1 MVPVCLQGSC
11 QRLPKLGAMP
21 RQKTEIDL
29 KRDIGRGIAEARIRR
44 GLTQEDLAQRVGCSI
59 DAVANLERGLS
70 FPRLRMLVAL
80 SRQLRVPL
88 RDLLDQV
95 DQTDPSDERRAQLEL
110 RGRAVLNQLTD
121 EFLEIAI
128 DQLSVLA
135 KRDRR

>member
-1 MVPVCLQGSC
+1 
-11 QRLPKLGAMP
+11 MP
-21 RQKTEIDL
+21 RQETEIDL

-44 GLTQEDLAQRVGCSI
+44 GLTQENLAKRVGCSI
-59 DAVANLERGLS
+59 EAIANLERGLS
-70 FPRLRMLVAL
+70 FPRLRMLFAL
-80 SRQLRVPL
+80 SRQLSVPL

-95 DQTDPSDERRAQLEL
+95 DQTDPSDERRARLEL
-110 RGRAVLNQLTD
+110 RGRALLNQLTN